1 MITTA
6 QDAAKAA
13 IAFLKNLDDSRE
25 ISVEQVTSNDKDH
38 EWTVHISLVHPSSV
52 SRPPSWKRLSIREDQ
67 DGKLLVTSKFES
79 APLG

>member
-13 IAFLKNLDDSRE
+13 IAFLKNLDDKRE
-25 ISVEQVTSNDKDH
+25 IRVEQVTPNDKDN
-38 EWTVHISLVHPSSV
+38 EWTVHVSLVDPSSATKP
-52 SRPPSWKRLSIREDQ
+52 SSWKRLCIKEDQ
-67 DGKLLVTSKFES
+67 VGKLLVASMFES

>member
-13 IAFLKNLDDSRE
+13 IAFLKNLDDIRE
-25 ISVEQVTSNDKDH
+25 ISVEQVTPNDKDN
-38 EWTVHISLVHPSSV
+38 EWTVHISLMHPSSA
-52 SRPPSWKRLSIREDQ
+52 WKRLCIKEDQ
-67 DGKLLVTSKFES
+67 EGKLLVTSMFES